1 MNVPDTVGVPLIVMV
16 LLAQVAL
23 NPAGNPLAP
32 DTPELEIPVAPV
44 VACVIGVAG
53 VPIHN
58 VGVLDGV
65 PEVLIA
71 AVANPSALPP

>member
-1 MNVPDTVGVPLIVMV
+1 MV

-44 VACVIGVAG
+44 VACVIGVAA
-53 VPIHN
+53 VLIHN
-58 VGVLDGV
+58 VAVLDGPPVLLINGV